1 MQRKLDNYIQS
12 SAELWAKTMFFTTS
26 EFCSATSNL
35 TVCGRVLQWAWP
47 VCRVTVTWSGSLPE
61 LVCGWCT
68 SPRVARCLYRSICC
82 RRPSLFAMRGMYSDN
97 SSSTTAI
104 NCWTTPRRPTER
116 LSSKYDTTYIS
127 VCHRSVPSKQNKKPS
142 CRYDSQ
148 PYCLTAPSVPTS
160 VYHTLVVAL
169 VLSRLDYGNA
179 VLVGLPAYL
188 STCTTVCSQCSTLLR
203 DPSPVTRRSDH
214 ITDTLASFY
223 WLKVPERIQFKLAT
237 IVYRSLNGTAPRYV
251 LQICAVCLI
260 CRLPDDVWDRHSLT
274 SSMSV
279 SRSVQLLE
287 TELSLW
293 LAGARLW
300 NSLPHDIVAS
310 DTLSHFRRG
319 LKTFLFRQSCPS
331 ILF

>member
-12 SAELWAKTMFFTTS
+12 SAELWAKTMFFTITTS

-179 VLVGLPAYL
+179 CWWAYQP
-188 STCTTVCSQCSTLLR
+188 TWVPVQ
-203 DPSPVTRRSDH
+203 PSAVSAQRCCAIHRRSYD
-214 ITDTLASFY
+214 
-223 WLKVPERIQFKLAT
+223 
-237 IVYRSLNGTAPRYV
+237 APTTSPTH
-251 LQICAVCLI
+251 
-260 CRLPDDVWDRHSLT
+260 LPVSTGWR
-274 SSMSV
+274 
-279 SRSVQLLE
+279 SRSVFS
-287 TELSLW
+287 LSW
-293 LAGARLW
+293 
-300 NSLPHDIVAS
+300 
-310 DTLSHFRRG
+310 
-319 LKTFLFRQSCPS
+319 RQSS
-331 ILF
+331 IVQICST